1 MNNPKTKNKMNKINN
16 IKLKNAVKKIE
27 QDTNK
32 NVEIIDV
39 KKFPIGKVFE
49 NPKFKQKKIEE
60 YFISIK
66 KK

>member
-1 MNNPKTKNKMNKINN
+1 MNNPRTKNKMNKINN

-49 NPKFKQKKIEE
+49 NKKFKQKKIEE